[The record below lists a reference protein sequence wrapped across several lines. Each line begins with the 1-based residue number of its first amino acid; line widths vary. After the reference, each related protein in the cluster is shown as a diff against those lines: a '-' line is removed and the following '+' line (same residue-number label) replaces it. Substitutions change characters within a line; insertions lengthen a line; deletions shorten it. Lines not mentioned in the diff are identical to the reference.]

1 MGQLFFIFVFPMK
14 NIIYILFVSILFVQC
29 ISDSTSTEIE
39 KEEVSESVIKKD
51 SVDVDAMIK
60 RDQERFDSMKNALL
74 ESIDE
79 SED

>member
-1 MGQLFFIFVFPMK
+1 MKKYIFILLVSVFFI
-14 NIIYILFVSILFVQC
+14 QC
-29 ISDSTSTEIE
+29 TSDSASTEE
-39 KEEVSESVIKKD
+39 EEVSESVIKKD

-74 ESIDE
+74 K